1 MNSMHVKL
9 RSKGFL
15 VIILFL
21 QFIVGAM
28 VFFDVPVARQ
38 VIGFIYFSFVPGFII
53 VKLLKLAKLDR
64 LVTILFSIGLSIA
77 FLMLTGFLTNEFC
90 FLFGISKPLSLIPL
104 MMVLNSLILV
114 GGTLACLRDKN
125 AKFWAAKTFEISPLS
140 LLLICLPILSIVG
153 AFWVNAIDGRSIL
166 LFMIF
171 TTAVIFSLTIL
182 CNKLTPSK
190 LYALTIL
197 SIAVALLFHS
207 SLISNYIYGSDIHT
221 EYYAFKLTQENGY
234 WNSTAYFV
242 DPRFGRFNTMLSI
255 TLLPT
260 IYSNI
265 LNLDGTWVLK
275 IVFPLIF
282 SFVPL
287 GLYKVW
293 RTNLSK
299 KMAFISAL
307 LVMSQMTF
315 YGEMLGLT
323 RQIIAELFFVLL
335 FLVLMNKKLDPAGK
349 KVLFTI
355 FSIALVVSHYGIALI
370 FLFFIAVAWLYSFLI
385 KRKCK
390 TLTLSL
396 VALFFVIMFSWY
408 IYTSASASF
417 ESIVSFGDYVY
428 HRLTDFF
435 DPTSRG
441 TDVMRGLGMETVES
455 YWQVLSRIFAYA
467 TQFFIVVGFV
477 ALMTRRKKKD
487 FDLEYVMFSSLG
499 MVLLAMTILLPGFAL
514 TLNMTRFYHI
524 ILFFL
529 APFFVLGCEALIRFL
544 GKRRKQLYVQI
555 LILIVLIPY
564 FLFQTG
570 FVYEITGSS
579 VWSVPLSKYRM
590 DKLQLYSY
598 GYVDESSAF
607 GAQWISK
614 NIDIKHTQ
622 IYADSTSRYKV
633 LSSYGMIYEGDINVL
648 SNTTTLTSH
657 STVYLS
663 KLNVFYGKI
672 VGTNHIWNTSEFSS
686 FFNDINKIYSNGGSD
701 IYTNVSDNQ

>member
-1 MNSMHVKL
+1 MNSMLIQWK
-9 RSKGFL
+9 SKDFL
-15 VIILFL
+15 ATILFL
-21 QFIVGAM
+21 QFIACAL

-38 VIGFIYFSFVPGFII
+38 VVGFIYFTFVPGFVII
-53 VKLLKLAKLDR
+53 KLLKLDKLDG
-64 LVTILFSIGLSIA
+64 LETVLFSVGLSIA
-77 FLMLTGFLTNEFC
+77 FLMLAGLLINEFS
-90 FLFGISKPLSLIPL
+90 FLFGISKPLSLMPL
-104 MMVLNSLILV
+104 VIILNSLILI
-114 GGTLACLRDKN
+114 GGVLAYLRGKSVKLGEVKTLGV
-125 AKFWAAKTFEISPLS
+125 SPLS
-140 LLLICLPILSIVG
+140 LFLMGLPILSVVG
-153 AFWVNAIDGRSIL
+153 AFWVNAIGNNSIL

-171 TTAVIFSLTIL
+171 AIAIVFSLTVLSRRLIPP
-182 CNKLTPSK
+182 KLH
-190 LYALTIL
+190 ALTIL
-197 SIAVALLFHS
+197 SIAIALLFHS

-242 DPRFGRFNTMLSI
+242 DPRFGRFNTMLSL

-260 IYSNI
+260 IYSNV

-275 IVFPLIF
+275 IIFPLIF

-323 RQIIAELFFVLL
+323 RQMIAELFFVLL
-335 FLVLMNKKLDPAGK
+335 FLVLMNKKLNPAGK

-370 FLFFIAVAWLYSFLI
+370 FLFFITVAWLYSSLM

-390 TLTLSL
+390 TLTLGL
-396 VALFFVIMFSWY
+396 VALFLVIMFSWY

-428 HRLTDFF
+428 NRLTDFF

-441 TDVMRGLGMETVES
+441 TDVSRAFGGEPVES
-455 YWQVLSRIFAYA
+455 YWQALSRVFAYA
-467 TQFFIVVGFV
+467 TQFFIVVGFIV
-477 ALMTRRKKKD
+477 LMTRRKKME
-487 FDLEYVMFSSLG
+487 FDLEYFMFSSLG

-529 APFFVLGCEALIRFL
+529 APFFVFGCGALVRFL

-555 LILIVLIPY
+555 LILIVLVPY

-570 FVYEITGSS
+570 FVYEITGSD

-590 DKLQLYSY
+590 DKLRLYSY
-598 GYVDESSAF
+598 GYVDELSAF
-607 GAQWISK
+607 GAQWMSK
-614 NIDIKHTQ
+614 SIDFEHTKM
-622 IYADSTSRYKV
+622 YADSISRYKA

-648 SNTTTLTSH
+648 SNTITLTSH
-657 STVYLS
+657 SVVYLS

-701 IYTNVSDNQ
+701 IYINVSDSR